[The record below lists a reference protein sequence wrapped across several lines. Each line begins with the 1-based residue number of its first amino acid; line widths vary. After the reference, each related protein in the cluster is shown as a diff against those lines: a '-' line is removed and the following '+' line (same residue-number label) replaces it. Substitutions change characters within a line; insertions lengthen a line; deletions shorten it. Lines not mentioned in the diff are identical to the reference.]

1 MKTRLTQFRAVMRI
15 LALMTILFFNPALAQ
30 EDTKKSYIST
40 DTVFVVG
47 ERITPI
53 PTSNTIATKLP
64 ISLRQTP
71 ASVGVVTSALIE
83 NQGAIVVG
91 DALRNVS
98 GVNAQTGFGVFDYFM
113 IRGFESVTSG
123 LVLTDGAA
131 EPEITF
137 YNLYNV
143 ERVEVL
149 KGPGA
154 FLYGANPLSGT
165 VNLVRKQPVFRNFL
179 HAGSSYGHFDSYR
192 STADL
197 GLVDVNGRVAF
208 RLNALWQN
216 SESFR
221 DDKDNKNL
229 SINPALTWRLSE
241 KTSLTANFE
250 RVKSKY
256 KPDTGLPL
264 FNNQLPDVPRTQ
276 SYQLPS
282 DISDQKILRARLDFE
297 TQFSEIFTLRNK
309 FYYTDLDWQSNGTL
323 LLGAFPSPFGTVV
336 GRALN
341 ALDDRQKLAGNQLE
355 AILRFNTGNVR
366 HQILTGFEVNRLGDE
381 FTLGVVQQLS
391 PLTLVNPVETTTS
404 VTPSPFMETDARS
417 ITFAP
422 YALNQISFSEKLQA
436 TVGGRYDVID
446 YEDTRTLFL
455 QGFPVPASANRD
467 YKKFSPMLGMVYS
480 PTTNLSFYANTG
492 KAFGPPSTLV
502 VGNVEAEE
510 STQYEVGAKAQ
521 FYDGKLHATVA
532 AYQLKKNNLTISSS
546 SSLAF
551 LAGKQKSRGIEFEL
565 MAEPTRQW
573 QTFVAYA
580 FTEPELT
587 EFFDQIDGVQTVR
600 IDRSGNVPA
609 FAPKHILNVWTNKM
623 FANRFGLGLGGRYL
637 SDQFIDED
645 NAYKID
651 GFLTFDAMAYY
662 QIGNWRWSLNVK
674 NLTDKEYETRG
685 FSLFY
690 SASVLPGT
698 PRAVYGQLEFKL

>member
-1 MKTRLTQFRAVMRI
+1 MKSTPCIRLATPV
-15 LALMTILFFNPALAQ
+15 ILFAIFFTHVAAFAQ
-30 EDTKKSYIST
+30 TGVKKSYVST
-40 DTVFVVG
+40 DTIFVVG
-47 ERITPI
+47 ERETKI
-53 PTSNTIATKLP
+53 PTVNTISTKLP

-98 GVNAQTGFGVFDYFM
+98 GVNSQTGFGVFDYFM

-143 ERVEVL
+143 DRVEVL

-165 VNLVRKQPVFRNFL
+165 VNLVRKQPIFRNFL
-179 HAGSSYGHFDSYR
+179 HLGSSYGRFDSYR
-192 STADL
+192 STADF
-197 GLVDVNGRVAF
+197 GLADAGARVAF
-208 RLNALWQN
+208 RLNALWQD
-216 SESFR
+216 SKSFR
-221 DDKDNKNL
+221 DDKDNENI
-229 SINPALTWRLSE
+229 SVNPALTWRLNE

-250 RVKSKY
+250 HVKSKY

-264 FNNQLPDVPRTQ
+264 FNNQVPNVPRTQ

-297 TQFSEIFTLRNK
+297 TRLSERLTLRNK

-355 AILRFNTGNVR
+355 AILRFNTGSVR
-366 HQILTGFEVNRLGDE
+366 HQILAGFEVNRLGDE

-391 PLTLVNPVETTTS
+391 PITLVNPVETTTS

-422 YALNQISFSEKLQA
+422 YALNQIAFSEEFQM
-436 TVGGRYDVID
+436 TFGGRFDAID

-455 QGFPVPASANRD
+455 QGFAVPASANRS
-467 YKKFSPMLGMVYS
+467 YEKFSPMLGIVYT
-480 PTTNLSFYANTG
+480 PTANLSFYANTG

-510 STQYEVGAKAQ
+510 STQYEVGAKTQ
-521 FYDGKLHATVA
+521 FYNGKLHATVA
-532 AYQLKKNNLTISSS
+532 AYHLKKNNLTISSS

-551 LAGKQKSRGIEFEL
+551 LAGKQKSRGVELEL
-565 MAEPTRQW
+565 MAEPVRQW

-600 IDRSGNVPA
+600 IDRSGNTPA
-609 FAPKHILNVWTNKM
+609 FAPKHILNVWTNKT
-623 FANRFGLGLGGRYL
+623 FDNRLGLGLGGRYL
-637 SDQFIDED
+637 SEQFIDED

-651 GFLTFDAMAYY
+651 GFFTLDAMLYY
-662 QIGNWRWSLNVK
+662 QIGNWRWSLNAK
-674 NLTDKEYETRG
+674 NLTDTEYETRG

-690 SASVLPGT
+690 SASVLPGN
-698 PRAVYGQLEFKL
+698 PRAIYGQIEFKL

>member
-1 MKTRLTQFRAVMRI
+1 MKSLSYVRVVTLAVLFIVLSLTTAF
-15 LALMTILFFNPALAQ
+15 AQ
-30 EDTKKSYIST
+30 TGAGKSYVST
-40 DTVFVVG
+40 DTIVVVG
-47 ERITPI
+47 ERETKI
-53 PTSNTIATKLP
+53 PTVNTIATKMP
-64 ISLRQTP
+64 VALRQTP

-98 GVNAQTGFGVFDYFM
+98 GINSQTGYGVFDYFI
-113 IRGFESVTSG
+113 IRGFESLTSG

-137 YNLYNV
+137 YNLYNID
-143 ERVEVL
+143 RVEVL

-165 VNLVRKQPVFRNFL
+165 VNLVRKQPIFKKFL
-179 HAGSSYGHFDSYR
+179 HLGSSYGHFDSYR

-197 GLVDVNGRVAF
+197 GLADSRGHVAF
-208 RLNALWQN
+208 RLNALWQD
-216 SESFR
+216 SKSYR
-221 DDKDNKNL
+221 DDKDNDNV
-229 SINPALTWRLSE
+229 SVNPALTWRLNE

-250 RVKSKY
+250 HVKSKY

-264 FNNQLPDVPRTQ
+264 FNNQVPDVPRTQ

-282 DISDQKILRARLDFE
+282 DISDQKIIRARLDFE
-297 TQFSEIFTLRNK
+297 THVNEHFTLRNK
-309 FYYTDLDWQSNGTL
+309 FYYTDLDWQSDGTL
-323 LLGAFPSPFGTVV
+323 LLGAFSTPFGTVV

-355 AILRFNTGNVR
+355 AILRFNTGGVR
-366 HQILTGFEVNRLGDE
+366 HQILAGFEVSRLGDE
-381 FTLGVVQQLS
+381 FTLSVVQQLS
-391 PLTLVNPVETTTS
+391 PISLVNPIETATA

-417 ITFAP
+417 ITYAL
-422 YALNQISFSEKLQA
+422 YALNQIAFTEKLQA
-436 TVGGRYDVID
+436 TLGGRYDAID
-446 YEDTRTLFL
+446 YDDSRTLFI
-455 QGFPVPASANRD
+455 QGFPIPASANRN
-467 YKKFSPMLGMVYS
+467 YKKFSPMLGIVYA
-480 PTTNLSFYANTG
+480 PTANLSFYANTG

-510 STQYEVGAKAQ
+510 STQYEVGAKTR
-521 FYDGKLHATVA
+521 FYNGKLHATVA
-532 AYQLKKNNLTISSS
+532 AYHLKKNNLTISSS

-551 LAGKQKSRGIEFEL
+551 LAGKQKSRGLELEL
-565 MAEPTRQW
+565 MAEPVRQW

-587 EFFDQIDGVQTVR
+587 EFVDQIDGTPTVR

-609 FAPKHILNVWTNKM
+609 FAPKHILNIWTNKT
-623 FANRFGLGLGGRYL
+623 FGNRLGLGLGGRHL
-637 SDQFIDED
+637 SKQFIDED

-651 GFLTFDAMAYY
+651 DIFTLDAMLYY
-662 QIGNWRWSLNVK
+662 QIGNWRWSLNAK
-674 NLTDKEYETRG
+674 NLTDTEYETRG

-690 SASVLPGT
+690 SASVLPGN
-698 PRAVYGQLEFKL
+698 PRAIYGQIEFRL

>member
-1 MKTRLTQFRAVMRI
+1 MKSTNHFRLVTLVVFFIGLSSIAAFAQTDTR
-15 LALMTILFFNPALAQ
+15 
-30 EDTKKSYIST
+30 KSYVST
-40 DTVFVVG
+40 DTIVVIG
-47 ERITPI
+47 ERETKIPI
-53 PTSNTIATKLP
+53 VNTIATKLP
-64 ISLRQTP
+64 VALRQTP

-143 ERVEVL
+143 DRVEVL

-165 VNLVRKQPVFRNFL
+165 VNLVRKQPIFRNFL
-179 HAGSSYGHFDSYR
+179 HLGSSYGRFDSYR
-192 STADL
+192 STADF
-197 GLVDVNGRVAF
+197 GLADSRGRLAF

-221 DDKDNKNL
+221 DDKDNENL
-229 SINPALTWRLSE
+229 SVNPALTWRLSE

-264 FNNQLPDVPRTQ
+264 LNNQVPDVPRTQ

-282 DISDQKILRARLDFE
+282 DISDQKILRGRLDFE
-297 TQFSEIFTLRNK
+297 TRLSESFTLRNK
-309 FYYTDLDWQSNGTL
+309 FYYTDLDWQSHGTL
-323 LLGAFPSPFGTVV
+323 LLGAFPTPFGTVV
-336 GRALN
+336 ARALN
-341 ALDDRQKLAGNQLE
+341 ALDDRQKLAGNQME
-355 AILRFNTGNVR
+355 AVLRFNTGNVR
-366 HQILTGFEVNRLGDE
+366 HQILAGFEVNRLGDE

-391 PLTLVNPVETTTS
+391 PISLVNPVETTTS

-417 ITFAP
+417 ITYAP
-422 YALNQISFSEKLQA
+422 YALNQIAFSEKLQA
-436 TVGGRYDVID
+436 TLGGRFDAID
-446 YEDTRTLFL
+446 YEDTRTLFI
-455 QGFPVPASANRD
+455 QGFPVPASANRN
-467 YKKFSPMLGMVYS
+467 YEKFSPMLGLVFS
-480 PTTNLSFYANTG
+480 PTANLSFYANTG

-510 STQYEVGAKAQ
+510 STQYEVGAKTQ
-521 FYDGKLHATVA
+521 FYNGRLHATVA
-532 AYQLKKNNLTISSS
+532 AYHLKKNNLTISSS

-551 LAGKQKSRGIEFEL
+551 LAGKQKSRGLELEL
-565 MAEPTRQW
+565 MAEPVRQW
-573 QTFVAYA
+573 QTFIAYA

-587 EFFDQIDGVQTVR
+587 EFIDQIDGSPTIQ

-609 FAPKHILNVWTNKM
+609 FAPKHILNVWTNKT
-623 FANRFGLGLGGRYL
+623 FGNRFGVGLGGRYL
-637 SDQFIDED
+637 SEQFIDED

-651 GFLTFDAMAYY
+651 GFFTLDAMLYY
-662 QIGNWRWSLNVK
+662 QIGNWRWSLNAK
-674 NLTDKEYETRG
+674 NLTDTEYETRG

-690 SASVLPGT
+690 SASVLPGN
-698 PRAVYGQLEFKL
+698 PRAIYGQIEFRL

>member
-1 MKTRLTQFRAVMRI
+1 MKSTPRI
-15 LALMTILFFNPALAQ
+15 LLAAPVILFVIFFTHVAAFAQ
-30 EDTKKSYIST
+30 TGVKKSYVST
-40 DTVFVVG
+40 DTIFVVG
-47 ERITPI
+47 ERETKIPI
-53 PTSNTIATKLP
+53 VNTIATKLP
-64 ISLRQTP
+64 VALRQTP

-98 GVNAQTGFGVFDYFM
+98 GVNSQTGFGVFDYFM

-143 ERVEVL
+143 DRVEVL

-165 VNLVRKQPVFRNFL
+165 VNLVRKQPVFKNFL
-179 HAGSSYGHFDSYR
+179 HVGSSYGHFDSYR
-192 STADL
+192 STADF
-197 GLVDVNGRVAF
+197 GLADPGARVAF
-208 RLNALWQN
+208 RLNALWQD
-216 SESFR
+216 SKSFR
-221 DDKDNKNL
+221 DDKDNENI
-229 SINPALTWRLSE
+229 SVNPALTWRLSE
-241 KTSLTANFE
+241 KTALTANFE
-250 RVKSKY
+250 HVKSKY

-264 FNNQLPDVPRTQ
+264 FNNQVPAVPRTQ

-282 DISDQKILRARLDFE
+282 DISDQKITRARLDFE
-297 TQFSEIFTLRNK
+297 TRFSERFSLRSK

-355 AILRFNTGNVR
+355 AILRFNTGGVR
-366 HQILTGFEVNRLGDE
+366 QQILVGFEVNRLGDE

-391 PLTLVNPVETTTS
+391 PITLVDPVETTTS

-417 ITFAP
+417 ITYAP
-422 YALNQISFSEKLQA
+422 YALNQIAFSEKFQMTL
-436 TVGGRYDVID
+436 GGRFDAID

-455 QGFPVPASANRD
+455 QGFPVPASANRN
-467 YKKFSPMLGMVYS
+467 YEKFSPMLGLVYS
-480 PTTNLSFYANTG
+480 PTANLSFYANTG

-510 STQYEVGAKAQ
+510 STQYEAGAKTQ
-521 FYDGKLHATVA
+521 FYNGKLHATVA
-532 AYQLKKNNLTISSS
+532 AYHLKKNNLTISSS

-551 LAGKQKSRGIEFEL
+551 LAGKQKSRGVEIEL
-565 MAEPTRQW
+565 MAEPVRQW
-573 QTFVAYA
+573 QTFIAYA

-587 EFFDQIDGVQTVR
+587 EFVDQIDGAQTVR

-609 FAPKHILNVWTNKM
+609 FAPKHILNVWTNKT
-623 FANRFGLGLGGRYL
+623 FDNRLGLGVGGRYL
-637 SDQFIDED
+637 SEQFIDED

-651 GFLTFDAMAYY
+651 DIFTLDAMLYY
-662 QIGNWRWSLNVK
+662 QIGNWRWSLNAK
-674 NLTDKEYETRG
+674 NLTDTEYETRG

-690 SASVLPGT
+690 SASVLPGN
-698 PRAVYGQLEFKL
+698 PRAIYGQIEFKL

>member
-1 MKTRLTQFRAVMRI
+1 MKATNYTRLVTLVI
-15 LALMTILFFNPALAQ
+15 CLFVLSSTAAFAQ
-30 EDTKKSYIST
+30 TGVKKSYVST
-40 DTVFVVG
+40 DTIFVVG
-47 ERITPI
+47 ERETKIPI
-53 PTSNTIATKLP
+53 VNTIATKLP
-64 ISLRQTP
+64 VALRQTP

-98 GVNAQTGFGVFDYFM
+98 GVNSQTGFGVFDYFM

-143 ERVEVL
+143 DRVEVL

-165 VNLVRKQPVFRNFL
+165 VNLVRKQPVFKNFL
-179 HAGSSYGHFDSYR
+179 HVGSSYGHFDSYR
-192 STADL
+192 STADF
-197 GLVDVNGRVAF
+197 GLADPGARVAF
-208 RLNALWQN
+208 RLNALWQD
-216 SESFR
+216 SKSFR
-221 DDKDNKNL
+221 DDKDNENI
-229 SINPALTWRLSE
+229 SVNPALTWRLSE
-241 KTSLTANFE
+241 KTALTANFE
-250 RVKSKY
+250 HVKSKY

-264 FNNQLPDVPRTQ
+264 FNNQVPAVPRTQ

-282 DISDQKILRARLDFE
+282 DISDQKITRARLDFE
-297 TQFSEIFTLRNK
+297 TRFSERFSLRSK

-355 AILRFNTGNVR
+355 AILRFNTGGVR
-366 HQILTGFEVNRLGDE
+366 QQILVGFEVNRLGDE

-391 PLTLVNPVETTTS
+391 PITLVDPVETTTS

-417 ITFAP
+417 ITYAP
-422 YALNQISFSEKLQA
+422 YALNQIAFSEKFQMTL
-436 TVGGRYDVID
+436 GGRFDAID

-455 QGFPVPASANRD
+455 QGFPVPASANRN
-467 YKKFSPMLGMVYS
+467 YEKFSPMLGLVYS
-480 PTTNLSFYANTG
+480 PTANLSFYANTG

-510 STQYEVGAKAQ
+510 STQYEAGAKTQ
-521 FYDGKLHATVA
+521 FYNGKLHATVA
-532 AYQLKKNNLTISSS
+532 AYHLKKNNLTISSS

-551 LAGKQKSRGIEFEL
+551 LAGKQKSRGVEIEL
-565 MAEPTRQW
+565 MAEPVRQW

-587 EFFDQIDGVQTVR
+587 EFFDQIDGVPTIR

-609 FAPKHILNVWTNKM
+609 FAPKHILNVWTNKT
-623 FANRFGLGLGGRYL
+623 FDNRLGLGVGGRYL
-637 SDQFIDED
+637 SEQFIDED

-651 GFLTFDAMAYY
+651 GFFTLDAMLYY
-662 QIGNWRWSLNVK
+662 QIGNWRWSLNAK
-674 NLTDKEYETRG
+674 NLTDTEYETRG

-690 SASVLPGT
+690 SASVLPGN
-698 PRAVYGQLEFKL
+698 PRAIYGQIEFKL

>member
-1 MKTRLTQFRAVMRI
+1 MKSLRCTRLVTQVVCLI
-15 LALMTILFFNPALAQ
+15 VLASVAAFAQ
-30 EDTKKSYIST
+30 SGAGKSYVST
-40 DTVFVVG
+40 DTIFVVG
-47 ERITPI
+47 ERETKI
-53 PTSNTIATKLP
+53 PTVNTIATKLP
-64 ISLRQTP
+64 VALRQTP

-98 GVNAQTGFGVFDYFM
+98 GVNSQTGYGVFDYFM
-113 IRGFESVTSG
+113 IRGFESATSG

-143 ERVEVL
+143 DRVEVL

-154 FLYGANPLSGT
+154 FLYGGNPLSGT
-165 VNLVRKQPVFRNFL
+165 VNLVRKQPLFRNFL
-179 HAGSSYGHFDSYR
+179 HLGSSYGHFNSYR

-197 GLVDVNGRVAF
+197 GMADAGGRVAF
-208 RLNALWQN
+208 RLNALWQDSKN
-216 SESFR
+216 YR
-221 DDKDNKNL
+221 NDKDNNNI
-229 SINPALTWRLSE
+229 SVNPALTWRLSE

-250 RVKSKY
+250 HVKSQY

-264 FNNQLPDVPRTQ
+264 LIPDNKLPDVPRTL

-282 DISDQKILRARLDFE
+282 DISDQKIARARLDFE
-297 TQFSEIFTLRNK
+297 TRLSERFTVRNK

-355 AILRFNTGNVR
+355 ALLRFNTGGVQ
-366 HQILTGFEVNRLGDE
+366 HQILAGFEVSRLGDE

-391 PLTLVNPVETTTS
+391 PISLVNPVETATA
-404 VTPSPFMETDARS
+404 VAPSPFMETDARS
-417 ITFAP
+417 ITYAP

-436 TVGGRYDVID
+436 TLGGRYDVID

-455 QGFPVPASANRD
+455 QGFPVPASANRN
-467 YKKFSPMLGMVYS
+467 YKKFSPMLGLVYA
-480 PTTNLSFYANTG
+480 PTANLSFYANTG

-510 STQYEVGAKAQ
+510 SAQYEVGAKTQ
-521 FYDGKLHATVA
+521 FYNGRLHATVA
-532 AYQLKKNNLTISSS
+532 AYHLKKNNLTISSS

-551 LAGKQKSRGIEFEL
+551 LAGKQKSRGLEL
-565 MAEPTRQW
+565 EVMAEPVRQW
-573 QTFVAYA
+573 QTFIAYA

-587 EFFDQIDGVQTVR
+587 EFVDQIDGAPTVQ

-609 FAPKHILNVWTNKM
+609 FAPKHILNIWTNKT
-623 FANRFGLGLGGRYL
+623 FDTRLGLGLGGRYL
-637 SDQFIDED
+637 SEQFIDED

-651 GFLTFDAMAYY
+651 AIFTLDAMLYY
-662 QIGNWRWSLNVK
+662 QIGNWRWSLNAK
-674 NLTDKEYETRG
+674 NLTNTEYETRG

-690 SASVLPGT
+690 SASVLPGS
-698 PRAVYGQLEFKL
+698 PRAIYGQLEFKL

>member
-1 MKTRLTQFRAVMRI
+1 MKSTNYTRLVTLVICLLVLSSTAAF
-15 LALMTILFFNPALAQ
+15 AQ
-30 EDTKKSYIST
+30 TDTRKSYVST
-40 DTVFVVG
+40 DTIVVVG
-47 ERITPI
+47 ARETKI
-53 PTSNTIATKLP
+53 PTVNTIATKLP
-64 ISLRQTP
+64 LSLRQTP

-154 FLYGANPLSGT
+154 FLYGGNPLSGT
-165 VNLVRKQPVFRNFL
+165 VNLVRKQPIFRNFL
-179 HAGSSYGHFDSYR
+179 HLGSSYGRFDSYR
-192 STADL
+192 STADF
-197 GLVDVNGRVAF
+197 GLADAGGRVAL
-208 RLNALWQN
+208 RLNALWQD
-216 SESFR
+216 SKSFR
-221 DDKDNKNL
+221 DDKDNENI
-229 SINPALTWRLSE
+229 SVNPALTWRLNE

-250 RVKSKY
+250 HVKSKY

-264 FNNQLPDVPRTQ
+264 FNNQVPDVPRTQ

-282 DISDQKILRARLDFE
+282 DISDQKITRARLDFE
-297 TQFSEIFTLRNK
+297 ARFSERFTLRNK
-309 FYYTDLDWQSNGTL
+309 FYYTDLDWQSTGTL
-323 LLGAFPSPFGTVV
+323 LLGAFPTPFGTVV

-355 AILRFNTGNVR
+355 AILRFNTGGVR
-366 HQILTGFEVNRLGDE
+366 HQILAGFEVSRLGDE
-381 FTLGVVQQLS
+381 FTLDVVQQLS
-391 PLTLVNPVETTTS
+391 PITLVNPVETTTA

-417 ITFAP
+417 ITYAP
-422 YALNQISFSEKLQA
+422 YALSQIAFSEKLQA
-436 TVGGRYDVID
+436 TLGGRFDAID

-455 QGFPVPASANRD
+455 QGFPVPASANRS
-467 YKKFSPMLGMVYS
+467 YEKFSPMLGLVYS
-480 PTTNLSFYANTG
+480 PTANLSFYANTG

-510 STQYEVGAKAQ
+510 STQYEVGVKTQ
-521 FYDGKLHATVA
+521 FYNGKLHATVA
-532 AYQLKKNNLTISSS
+532 AYHLKKNNLTISSS

-551 LAGKQKSRGIEFEL
+551 LAGKQKSRGLELEL
-565 MAEPTRQW
+565 MAEPVRQW

-587 EFFDQIDGVQTVR
+587 EFIDQIDGVQTVR

-609 FAPKHILNVWTNKM
+609 FAPKHILNIWTNKT
-623 FANRFGLGLGGRYL
+623 FGNRLGLGLGGRYL
-637 SDQFIDED
+637 SEQFIDED

-651 GFLTFDAMAYY
+651 DIFTLDAMLYY

-674 NLTDKEYETRG
+674 NLTDTEYETRG

-690 SASVLPGT
+690 SASVLPGS
-698 PRAVYGQLEFKL
+698 PRAIYGQIEFKL

>member
-1 MKTRLTQFRAVMRI
+1 MRFSTCLRAVTRLVGLI
-15 LALMTILFFNPALAQ
+15 LAVSTVVFAQ
-30 EDTKKSYIST
+30 EDTKKNYVSK
-40 DTVFVVG
+40 DTIVVVG

-53 PTSNTIATKLP
+53 PTSNTVATKLRV
-64 ISLRQTP
+64 SLRQTP

-98 GVNAQTGFGVFDYFM
+98 GVNSQTGFGVFDYFF
-113 IRGFESVTSG
+113 IRGFESLTNG

-154 FLYGANPLSGT
+154 FLYGGNPLSGT
-165 VNLVRKQPVFRNFL
+165 VNLVRKQPIFRNFL
-179 HAGSSYGHFDSYR
+179 RLGSSYGRFDSYR
-192 STADL
+192 STADF
-197 GLVDVNGRVAF
+197 GLADAGGRVAF
-208 RLNALWQN
+208 RLNALWQD
-216 SESFR
+216 SKSFR
-221 DDKDNKNL
+221 DDKDNDNV
-229 SINPALTWRLSE
+229 SVNPALTWRLNE
-241 KTSLTANFE
+241 KSSLTANFE
-250 RVKSKY
+250 YVKSKY

-264 FNNQLPDVPRTQ
+264 FNNQVPDVPRTQ

-282 DISDQKILRARLDFE
+282 DISDQKIARARLDFE
-297 TQFSEIFTLRNK
+297 TRVSESFTLRNK

-323 LLGAFPSPFGTVV
+323 LLGAFPTPFGTVV

-355 AILRFNTGNVR
+355 AILRFNTGGVR
-366 HQILTGFEVNRLGDE
+366 HQILAGFEVSRLDDE
-381 FTLGVVQQLS
+381 FTLNVTQQLS
-391 PLTLVNPVETTTS
+391 PISLVNPVETTTS

-417 ITFAP
+417 ITYAP
-422 YALNQISFSEKLQA
+422 YALGQIAFSEKLQA
-436 TVGGRYDVID
+436 TFGGRFDAID
-446 YEDTRTLFL
+446 YEDTRTLFI
-455 QGFPVPASANRD
+455 QGFPIPASANRS
-467 YKKFSPMLGMVYS
+467 YEKFSPMLGVVYA
-480 PTTNLSFYANTG
+480 PTASLSFYANAG

-510 STQYEVGAKAQ
+510 STQYEVGAKTQ
-521 FYDGKLHATVA
+521 FYNGKLHATVA

-551 LAGKQKSRGIEFEL
+551 LAGKQKSRGLELEL
-565 MAEPTRQW
+565 MAEPVRQW
-573 QTFVAYA
+573 QTFIAYA

-609 FAPKHILNVWTNKM
+609 FAPKHILNVWTNKT
-623 FANRFGLGLGGRYL
+623 FGNRLGLGAGGRYL
-637 SDQFIDED
+637 SEQFIDED

-651 GFLTFDAMAYY
+651 GIFTLDAMLYY
-662 QIGNWRWSLNVK
+662 QIGNWRWSLNAK
-674 NLTDKEYETRG
+674 NLTDTEYETRG

-690 SASVLPGT
+690 SASVLPGN
-698 PRAVYGQLEFKL
+698 PRAIYGQIEFKL

>member
-1 MKTRLTQFRAVMRI
+1 MI
-15 LALMTILFFNPALAQ
+15 LDSSAALAQ
-30 EDTKKSYIST
+30 DEARKSYVST
-40 DTVFVVG
+40 DTIVVIG

-53 PTSNTIATKLP
+53 PTVNTIATKLP
-64 ISLRQTP
+64 VALRQTP

-98 GVNAQTGFGVFDYFM
+98 GVNSQTGFGVFDYFM

-143 ERVEVL
+143 DRVEVL

-165 VNLVRKQPVFRNFL
+165 VNLVRKQPIFRNFAHL
-179 HAGSSYGHFDSYR
+179 GSSYGRFDSYR
-192 STADL
+192 STADF
-197 GLVDVNGRVAF
+197 GLADAGGHVAF
-208 RLNALWQN
+208 RLNALWQD
-216 SESFR
+216 SKSYR
-221 DDKDNKNL
+221 DDKDNENI
-229 SINPALTWRLSE
+229 SVNPALTWRLNE

-250 RVKSKY
+250 HVKSKY

-264 FNNQLPDVPRTQ
+264 FNNRVPDVPRTH

-282 DISDQKILRARLDFE
+282 DISDQKIARARLDFE
-297 TQFSEIFTLRNK
+297 TRISERFTLRNK

-323 LLGAFPSPFGTVV
+323 LLGTFPSGTISGTVV
-336 GRALN
+336 ARALN

-355 AILRFNTGNVR
+355 AVLRFNTGGVR
-366 HQILTGFEVNRLGDE
+366 HQILAGFEVNRLGDE

-391 PLTLVNPVETTTS
+391 PISLDNPVETTTS

-417 ITFAP
+417 ITYAP

-436 TVGGRYDVID
+436 TLGGRFDAID

-455 QGFPVPASANRD
+455 QGFPVPASAKRN
-467 YKKFSPMLGMVYS
+467 YEKFSPMLGLVYS
-480 PTTNLSFYANTG
+480 PTANLSFYANTG

-510 STQYEVGAKAQ
+510 STQYEVGAKTQ
-521 FYDGKLHATVA
+521 FYNGKLHATVA
-532 AYQLKKNNLTISSS
+532 AYHLKKNNLTISSS

-551 LAGKQKSRGIEFEL
+551 LAGKQKSRGLELEL
-565 MAEPTRQW
+565 MAEPVRQW

-587 EFFDQIDGVQTVR
+587 EFIDQIDGSPTIQ

-609 FAPKHILNVWTNKM
+609 FAPKHILNVWTNKT
-623 FANRFGLGLGGRYL
+623 FDNRLGVGLGGRYL
-637 SDQFIDED
+637 SEQFIDED

-651 GFLTFDAMAYY
+651 GFFTLDAMLYY

-674 NLTDKEYETRG
+674 NLADTEYETRG

-690 SASVLPGT
+690 SASVLPGN
-698 PRAVYGQLEFKL
+698 PRAIYGQIEFKL

>member
-1 MKTRLTQFRAVMRI
+1 MKLKTCFYLAAVLIGLIAMPK
-15 LALMTILFFNPALAQ
+15 TTTVLAQ
-30 EDTKKSYIST
+30 DEAKRTYVST
-40 DTVFVVG
+40 DTIVVTG
-47 ERITPI
+47 ERIRQI
-53 PTSNTIATKLP
+53 PTANTIATKLP
-64 ISLRQTP
+64 VALRQTP

-98 GVNAQTGFGVFDYFM
+98 GVNSQTGFGVFDYFM

-143 ERVEVL
+143 DRVEVL

-165 VNLVRKQPVFRNFL
+165 VNLVRKQPIFRNFL
-179 HAGSSYGHFDSYR
+179 HLGSSYGHFDSYR

-197 GLVDVNGRVAF
+197 GLADSRGRVAF
-208 RLNALWQN
+208 RLNALWQD
-216 SESFR
+216 SRSYR
-221 DDKDNKNL
+221 DDKDNENI
-229 SINPALTWRLSE
+229 SVNPALTWRLSK

-264 FNNQLPDVPRTQ
+264 FNNQVPNVPRTQ

-282 DISDQKILRARLDFE
+282 DISDQKITRARLDFE
-297 TQFSEIFTLRNK
+297 TRLSERLTLRDK

-323 LLGAFPSPFGTVV
+323 LLGAFDTPFGTVV

-355 AILRFNTGNVR
+355 AILHFNTGSVR

-381 FTLGVVQQLS
+381 FTLDVVQQLA
-391 PLTLVNPVETTTS
+391 PITLVNPVETATA
-404 VTPSPFMETDARS
+404 VTPSPFMKTDARS
-417 ITFAP
+417 ITYAP
-422 YALNQISFSEKLQA
+422 YAVGQIALSEKLHA
-436 TVGGRYDVID
+436 TLGGRYDVID
-446 YEDTRTLFL
+446 YEDSRTLFI
-455 QGFPVPASANRD
+455 QGFPIPASANRN
-467 YKKFSPMLGMVYS
+467 YKKFSPMLGLVYA
-480 PTTNLSFYANTG
+480 PTANLSFYANTG

-510 STQYEVGAKAQ
+510 STQYEVGAKTQ
-521 FYDGKLHATVA
+521 FYNGRLHATVA
-532 AYQLKKNNLTISSS
+532 AYHLKKNNLTISSS

-551 LAGKQKSRGIEFEL
+551 LAGKQKSRGLELEL
-565 MAEPTRQW
+565 MAEPVRQW
-573 QTFVAYA
+573 QAFVAYA

-609 FAPKHILNVWTNKM
+609 FAPKHILNVWTNKT
-623 FANRFGLGLGGRYL
+623 FANRLGLGLGGRYL
-637 SDQFIDED
+637 SEQFIDED

-651 GFLTFDAMAYY
+651 GFFTLDAMLYY
-662 QIGNWRWSLNVK
+662 QIGNWRWSLNAK
-674 NLTDKEYETRG
+674 NLADTEYETRG

-690 SASVLPGT
+690 SASVLPGN
-698 PRAVYGQLEFKL
+698 PRAIYGQIEFRM

>member
-1 MKTRLTQFRAVMRI
+1 MKSTNYTRLVTLVICLIVLSSIAAF
-15 LALMTILFFNPALAQ
+15 AQ
-30 EDTKKSYIST
+30 SGAGKSYVST
-40 DTVFVVG
+40 DTIVVIG
-47 ERITPI
+47 ERETKI
-53 PTSNTIATKLP
+53 PTVNTIATKLP
-64 ISLRQTP
+64 VALRQTP

-98 GVNAQTGFGVFDYFM
+98 GVNSQTGFGVFDYFM

-143 ERVEVL
+143 DRVEVL

-165 VNLVRKQPVFRNFL
+165 VNLVRKQPIFRNFL
-179 HAGSSYGHFDSYR
+179 HLGSSYGRFDSYR
-192 STADL
+192 STADF
-197 GLVDVNGRVAF
+197 GLADSGGRVAF
-208 RLNALWQN
+208 RLNALWQD

-221 DDKDNKNL
+221 DDKNNENL
-229 SINPALTWRLSE
+229 SVNPALTWRLSE

-264 FNNQLPDVPRTQ
+264 LNNQVPDVPRTQ

-297 TQFSEIFTLRNK
+297 TRFSERFTLRNK

-323 LLGAFPSPFGTVV
+323 LLGAFPTPFGTVV

-355 AILRFNTGNVR
+355 AILRFNTGSLR
-366 HQILTGFEVNRLGDE
+366 HQILAGFEVTRLGDE
-381 FTLGVVQQLS
+381 FTLDVVQELS
-391 PLTLVNPVETTTS
+391 PITLVNPVETTTS

-417 ITFAP
+417 ITYAP
-422 YALNQISFSEKLQA
+422 YALNQISFSEKFQL
-436 TVGGRYDVID
+436 TFGGRFDAID
-446 YEDTRTLFL
+446 YKDIRMVVIQDSSTDKSKDRSYE
-455 QGFPVPASANRD
+455 
-467 YKKFSPMLGMVYS
+467 KFSPMLGLVYT
-480 PTTNLSFYANTG
+480 PTANLSFYANTG

-510 STQYEVGAKAQ
+510 STQYEVGAKTQ
-521 FYDGKLHATVA
+521 FFDGKLHATVA

-551 LAGKQKSRGIEFEL
+551 LAGKQKSRGVELEL
-565 MAEPTRQW
+565 MAEPVRQW

-587 EFFDQIDGVQTVR
+587 EFIDQIDGSPTVQ

-609 FAPKHILNVWTNKM
+609 FAPKHILNVWTNKT
-623 FANRFGLGLGGRYL
+623 FDNRLGVGLGGRYL
-637 SDQFIDED
+637 SEQFIDED

-651 GFLTFDAMAYY
+651 GFFTLDAMLYY
-662 QIGNWRWSLNVK
+662 QIGNWRWSLNAK
-674 NLTDKEYETRG
+674 NLTDTEYETRG

-690 SASVLPGT
+690 SASVLPGN
-698 PRAVYGQLEFKL
+698 PRAIYGQIEFRL

>member
-1 MKTRLTQFRAVMRI
+1 MKSTNYTRLVTLVICLIVLSSTAAF
-15 LALMTILFFNPALAQ
+15 AQ
-30 EDTKKSYIST
+30 TGSGKSYVST
-40 DTVFVVG
+40 DTIVVVG
-47 ERITPI
+47 ERETKI
-53 PTSNTIATKLP
+53 PTVNTIATKLP
-64 ISLRQTP
+64 VSLRQTP

-98 GVNAQTGFGVFDYFM
+98 GVNSQTGFGVFDYFM

-143 ERVEVL
+143 DRVEVL

-165 VNLVRKQPVFRNFL
+165 VNLVRKQPIFRNFL
-179 HAGSSYGHFDSYR
+179 HLGSSYGRFDSYR
-192 STADL
+192 STADF
-197 GLVDVNGRVAF
+197 GMADDGGRVAF
-208 RLNALWQN
+208 RMNALWQD
-216 SESFR
+216 SKSYR
-221 DDKDNKNL
+221 DDKDNENL
-229 SINPALTWRLSE
+229 SVNPALTWRLNE

-250 RVKSKY
+250 HVKSKY

-264 FNNQLPDVPRTQ
+264 FNNQVPDVPRTQ

-282 DISDQKILRARLDFE
+282 DISDQKIMRARLDFE
-297 TQFSEIFTLRNK
+297 TQFSEHFTLRNK

-323 LLGAFPSPFGTVV
+323 LLGAFPTPFGTVV

-355 AILRFNTGNVR
+355 AIFRFNTGGVR
-366 HQILTGFEVNRLGDE
+366 HQILAGFEVNRLGDE

-391 PLTLVNPVETTTS
+391 PITLVNPVETTTS

-417 ITFAP
+417 ITYAP
-422 YALNQISFSEKLQA
+422 YALNQIAFSEKLQA
-436 TVGGRYDVID
+436 TLGGRFDAID

-455 QGFPVPASANRD
+455 QGFPVPASANRS
-467 YKKFSPMLGMVYS
+467 YEKFSPMLGLVYS
-480 PTTNLSFYANTG
+480 PTANLSFYANTG

-510 STQYEVGAKAQ
+510 STQYEVGAKTQ
-521 FYDGKLHATVA
+521 FYNGRLHATVA
-532 AYQLKKNNLTISSS
+532 AYHLKKNNLTISSS

-551 LAGKQKSRGIEFEL
+551 LAGKQKSRGLELEL
-565 MAEPTRQW
+565 MAEPVRQW

-587 EFFDQIDGVQTVR
+587 EFFDQIDGAPTVR

-609 FAPKHILNVWTNKM
+609 FAPKHILNVWTNKT
-623 FANRFGLGLGGRYL
+623 FDNRLGVGLGGRYL
-637 SDQFIDED
+637 SEQFIDED

-651 GFLTFDAMAYY
+651 DIFTLDAMLYY

-674 NLTDKEYETRG
+674 NLTDTEYETRG

-690 SASVLPGT
+690 SASVLPGS
-698 PRAVYGQLEFKL
+698 PRAIYGQMEFRL

>member
-1 MKTRLTQFRAVMRI
+1 MKSTNYTRLVTLVICLIVLSSTAAF
-15 LALMTILFFNPALAQ
+15 AQ
-30 EDTKKSYIST
+30 TGAGKSYVST
-40 DTVFVVG
+40 DTIVVVG
-47 ERITPI
+47 ERETKI
-53 PTSNTIATKLP
+53 PTVNTIATKLP
-64 ISLRQTP
+64 VALRQTP

-98 GVNAQTGFGVFDYFM
+98 GVNSQTGFGVFDYFM

-143 ERVEVL
+143 DRVEVL

-165 VNLVRKQPVFRNFL
+165 VNLVRKQPIFRNFL
-179 HAGSSYGHFDSYR
+179 HVGSSYGRFDSYR
-192 STADL
+192 STADF
-197 GLVDVNGRVAF
+197 GLADAGGRVAF
-208 RLNALWQN
+208 RLNALWQD
-216 SESFR
+216 SKSFR
-221 DDKDNKNL
+221 DDKDNENI
-229 SINPALTWRLSE
+229 SVNPALTWRLNE

-250 RVKSKY
+250 HVKSKY

-264 FNNQLPDVPRTQ
+264 FNNQVPDVPRTQ

-282 DISDQKILRARLDFE
+282 DISNQKILRARLDFE
-297 TQFSEIFTLRNK
+297 TRFSERFTLRNK

-336 GRALN
+336 VRALN

-355 AILRFNTGNVR
+355 AILHFNTGGVR
-366 HQILTGFEVNRLGDE
+366 HQILAGFEVNRLGDK
-381 FTLGVVQQLS
+381 FTLDVVQQLS
-391 PLTLVNPVETTTS
+391 PISLDNPVETATS
-404 VTPSPFMETDARS
+404 VTPSPFMKTDARS
-417 ITFAP
+417 ITYAP
-422 YALNQISFSEKLQA
+422 YALNQIAFSEKLQA
-436 TVGGRYDVID
+436 TLGGRFDAID

-455 QGFPVPASANRD
+455 QGFPVPASANRS
-467 YKKFSPMLGMVYS
+467 YEKFSPMLGMVYS
-480 PTTNLSFYANTG
+480 PTANLSFYANTG

-510 STQYEVGAKAQ
+510 STQYEVGAKTQ
-521 FYDGKLHATVA
+521 FYNGKLHATVA
-532 AYQLKKNNLTISSS
+532 AYHLKKNNLTISSS

-551 LAGKQKSRGIEFEL
+551 LAGKQKSRGLELEL
-565 MAEPTRQW
+565 MAEPVRQW

-587 EFFDQIDGVQTVR
+587 EFIDQIDGAPTVQ

-609 FAPKHILNVWTNKM
+609 FAPKHILNVWTNKT
-623 FANRFGLGLGGRYL
+623 FGNRLGLGLGGRYL
-637 SDQFIDED
+637 SEQFIDED

-651 GFLTFDAMAYY
+651 DIFTLDAMLYY

-674 NLTDKEYETRG
+674 NLTDTEYETRG

-690 SASVLPGT
+690 SASVLPGS
-698 PRAVYGQLEFKL
+698 PRAIYGQMEFRL

>member
-1 MKTRLTQFRAVMRI
+1 MQCSTSLRAV
-15 LALMTILFFNPALAQ
+15 AGLMVIFSTIGFAQ
-30 EDTKKSYIST
+30 DDIKKSYVSK
-40 DTVFVVG
+40 DTVVVIG

-165 VNLVRKQPVFRNFL
+165 VNLVRKQPIFKNFL
-179 HAGSSYGHFDSYR
+179 HAGSSYGRFDSYR

-197 GLVDVNGRVAF
+197 GLADAGGRVAF
-208 RLNALWQN
+208 RLNALWQD
-216 SESFR
+216 SRSYR
-221 DDKDNKNL
+221 DDKDNENL

-282 DISDQKILRARLDFE
+282 DISDQKILRGRLDFE
-297 TQFSEIFTLRNK
+297 TRFSESFTLRNK

-323 LLGAFPSPFGTVV
+323 LLGAFPTPFGTVV

-355 AILRFNTGNVR
+355 AVLRFNTGSVR
-366 HQILTGFEVNRLGDE
+366 HQILAGVEVNRLGDK

-391 PLTLVNPVETTTS
+391 PITLVNPVETTTS
-404 VTPSPFMETDARS
+404 VTPSPFMATDARS
-417 ITFAP
+417 ITYAP

-436 TVGGRYDVID
+436 TFGGRFDAID

-455 QGFPVPASANRD
+455 QGSPVPASANRN
-467 YKKFSPMLGMVYS
+467 YKKFSPMLGLVYA
-480 PTTNLSFYANTG
+480 PRANVSFYANAG

-510 STQYEVGAKAQ
+510 STQRELGVKAQ
-521 FYDGKLHATVA
+521 FFNGRLYATMA
-532 AYQLKKNNLTISSS
+532 AYNLKKNNLTISSS

-551 LAGKQKSRGIEFEL
+551 LAGKQKSRGVELEL
-565 MAEPTRQW
+565 MAEPVRQW

-587 EFFDQIDGVQTVR
+587 EFIDQIDGVQTVQ

-609 FAPKHILNVWTNKM
+609 FAPKHILNVWTNKT
-623 FANRFGLGLGGRYL
+623 FDNRLGVGLGGRYL
-637 SDQFIDED
+637 SEQFIDED

-651 GFLTFDAMAYY
+651 DIFTLDAMLYY

-674 NLTDKEYETRG
+674 NLTDTEYETRG

-690 SASVLPGT
+690 SASVLPGN
-698 PRAVYGQLEFKL
+698 PRAIYGQMEFRL